1 MSDNTKNGET
11 MDLRVVV
18 SFENGFHAY
27 QDTLAVAIRILRP
40 DAQIVTVNPEEIGA
54 IAKRFGPD
62 VVIGSPIKK
71 ADVENVPAWVELSL
85 DPARSSKVNVRGY
98 YSEIVNPTLDKLM
111 MIIEEVAPM
120 NRKEALE

>member
-18 SFENGFHAY
+18 TFENDYHAY
-27 QDTLAVAIRILRP
+27 QDTLATAIRILRP
-40 DAQIVTVNPEEIGA
+40 EAQIMTVGPEEVGA
-54 IAKRFGPD
+54 TAKRFGPD
-62 VVIGSPIKK
+62 VVIGNPIKV

-85 DPARSSKVNVRGY
+85 DPARSSRVNVKGY
-98 YSEIVNPTLDKLM
+98 HSEIVNPTLDKLM

>member
-18 SFENGFHAY
+18 TFENDYHAY
-27 QDTLAVAIRILRP
+27 QDTLATAIRILRP
-40 DAQIVTVNPEEIGA
+40 EAQIMTVGPEEVGA
-54 IAKRFGPD
+54 TAKRFGPD

-85 DPARSSKVNVRGY
+85 DPARSSRVNVKGY
-98 YSEIVNPTLDKLM
+98 HSEIVNPTLDKLM
-111 MIIEEVAPM
+111 MIIEEVVPTS
-120 NRKEALE
+120 RKKALG